1 MAQNTTLGAQ
11 ALLHVLHLKRKEV
24 VALLLKHGV
33 VVKPSASDLEIAKA
47 VTDLC
52 KISKSFY
59 QAFMQLMADKTVV
72 TSVYSS
78 MDGYSNAGGSFYTP
92 TNFNIGN
99 TTSTTDSFC
108 DKPENKSLGLC
119 SGTSGASSTSSTTS
133 SGGGSKTLTS
143 ALNILQTAF
152 NGYLQLD
159 ENKTKRELAN
169 ASVQVAQ
176 AGGNVNGGTNT
187 PPPSSNTGLYIGLG
201 ILGVSVIGLIVYL
214 VIKANK
220 KKA

>member
-11 ALLHVLHLKRKEV
+11 ALLHVVHLKRKEV

-99 TTSTTDSFC
+99 TTTSTTDSFC

-119 SGTSGASSTSSTTS
+119 SGTSGASSTTSSTTS
-133 SGGGSKTLTS
+133 SGGGSKWLTQG
-143 ALNILQTAF
+143 LNVLQTAF

-187 PPPSSNTGLYIGLG
+187 PPPSSNTTLYVVLG
-201 ILGVSVIGLIVYL
+201 ILGVSVIGLVVYL
-214 VIKANK
+214 ATK

>member
-11 ALLHVLHLKRKEV
+11 ALLHVVHLKRKEV

-119 SGTSGASSTSSTTS
+119 SGTSGASSTTSSTKS
-133 SGGGSKTLTS
+133 SGGGSKWLTEG
-143 ALNILQTAF
+143 LNVLQTAF

-176 AGGNVNGGTNT
+176 AGGIPNPNAPAPTT
-187 PPPSSNTGLYIGLG
+187 SSSNTTLYVILGLV
-201 ILGVSVIGLIVYL
+201 GVSVIGLVVYL
-214 VIKANK
+214 ATK

>member
-11 ALLHVLHLKRKEV
+11 ALLHVVHLKRKEV

-119 SGTSGASSTSSTTS
+119 SGTSGASSTTSSTKS
-133 SGGGSKTLTS
+133 SGGGSKWLTEG
-143 ALNILQTAF
+143 LNVLQTAF

-176 AGGNVNGGTNT
+176 AGGIPNPNAPAPTT
-187 PPPSSNTGLYIGLG
+187 SSSNTTLYV
-201 ILGVSVIGLIVYL
+201 ILGLVGISVIGLVVYL
-214 VIKANK
+214 ATK
-220 KKA
+220 KK

>member
-11 ALLHVLHLKRKEV
+11 ALLHVVHLKRKEV

-33 VVKPSASDLEIAKA
+33 VVNPNASDMEIAMQ
-47 VTDLC
+47 VTSLC
-52 KISKSFY
+52 KTSKSFY
-59 QAFMQLMADKTVV
+59 NAFTQLIADEKVV
-72 TSVYSS
+72 KSIYSS
-78 MDGYSNAGGSFYTP
+78 MDGYSNAGGSLYTP
-92 TNFNIGN
+92 TNFNIGSSS
-99 TTSTTDSFC
+99 TSSSDTFC

-119 SGTSGASSTSSTTS
+119 SGTSSTTS
-133 SGGGSKTLTS
+133 SSTPKSSGGSKWLTEG
-143 ALNILQTAF
+143 LNVLQTAF

-159 ENKTKRELAN
+159 ANKTKRELAN

-176 AGGNVNGGTNT
+176 SGGIVNTNT

-201 ILGVSVIGLIVYL
+201 VLGISVIGLVVYL
-214 VIKANK
+214 ATK